1 MKLNFFIV
9 LWNSSMQEWFRM
21 AENLRFNS
29 L

>member
-1 MKLNFFIV
+1 
-9 LWNSSMQEWFRM
+9 MQEWFRM